1 MPINGFKIYFFVLC
15 PKQGNKIDGIVLS
28 CGLVFWEFFVV
39 SKQGQGLKPS
49 DPSQILIDPPH
60 PLDDKNI
67 KVV

>member
-1 MPINGFKIYFFVLC
+1 MALKYIFFVLC
-15 PKQGNKIDGIVLS
+15 PKQRNKIDRIVLS

-39 SKQGQGLKPS
+39 LKQGQGLKPS
-49 DPSQILIDPPH
+49 DPSKILIDPPH